1 MAFAFVLLVLA
12 STDFERR
19 IIPNRL
25 SYPAIVA
32 AAVFCWAWPDRSA
45 ANVFE
50 GAGVAVGVAAVLFLL
65 GIAAALALRAKGS
78 ALGLG
83 DVKLIVLI
91 GLLVG
96 WPAIMSALLLGV
108 IAAGVPGIVLT
119 VTGRGR
125 QFFSY
130 GPYLVLGALVPL
142 LFPAQF
148 T

>member
-1 MAFAFVLLVLA
+1 V
-12 STDFERR
+12 
-19 IIPNRL
+19 
-25 SYPAIVA
+25 
-32 AAVFCWAWPDRSA
+32 

>member
-1 MAFAFVLLVLA
+1 MKIRAQK
-12 STDFERR
+12 DF
-19 IIPNRL
+19 N
-25 SYPAIVA
+25 
-32 AAVFCWAWPDRSA
+32 
-45 ANVFE
+45 
-50 GAGVAVGVAAVLFLL
+50 AGLMF
-65 GIAAALALRAKGS
+65 I
-78 ALGLG
+78 
-83 DVKLIVLI
+83 LI
-91 GLLVG
+91 GAAFL
-96 WPAIMSALLLGV
+96 I